1 MISRITR
8 FGRLRIGQSAGVNA
22 ARTGIAI
29 LATLLAGQARAQGS
43 ADARDER
50 RMDVGF
56 DVSGV
61 YDSDVLRGDVIR
73 NARPDSV
80 NDDFV
85 ISPRVSADIVAPIGR
100 QSAFL
105 NGQVGY
111 NFHQNNGFLD
121 RESINGEGGFR
132 LRAIKG
138 CVTTLTGRYTQQQSD
153 LFDIVDGLDPTN
165 VEKIGGVSAE
175 IGCQS
180 ATGLTPS
187 LSAGRTRAKN
197 SSIVRQVNEY
207 VNDNARAS
215 LGYSRPQLG
224 TVSVYVSAAKSR
236 FPTRRALLP
245 GFPADGANI
254 YSGGLGYERQI
265 GTRLTGRANIG
276 YTRVDPRIAG
286 TPDFK
291 GASWDVD
298 LTYDSR
304 NRFRGTLSF
313 ARSVEQSNLLGDTY
327 GINTS
332 LRVNGDYAFTDRF
345 RLTAGAAYVR
355 RKQQQSPLF
364 QLPNFN
370 SRDRTIS
377 VYSRLTAGN
386 VGPVGIAFDASR
398 EHRKSV
404 VPIFNYG
411 STRFGVTATF
421 RWGRGR

>member
-1 MISRITR
+1 MNSRITR
-8 FGRLRIGQSAGVNA
+8 SGRLRAGQSAGVNA

-29 LATLLAGQARAQGS
+29 LATFLAGQARAQGP

-50 RMDVGF
+50 QMDVGF

-61 YDSDVLRGDVIR
+61 YDSDALRGDTIR
-73 NARPDSV
+73 NVRPDAV
-80 NDDFV
+80 NGDFLL
-85 ISPRVSADIVAPIGR
+85 SPRVTADIVAPIGR

-111 NFHQNNGFLD
+111 VFHQNNRFLN
-121 RESINGEGGFR
+121 REAINGEGGVR
-132 LRAIKG
+132 VRAIKG
-138 CVTTLTGRYTQQQSD
+138 CVATLTGRYTQQQSN

-165 VEKIGGVSAE
+165 VEKIGGVSAD
-175 IGCQS
+175 IGCRS
-180 ATGLTPS
+180 ASGLAPS
-187 LSAGRTRAKN
+187 LSVGRTRAKN
-197 SSIVRQVNEY
+197 SSLVRQVNEY
-207 VNDNARAS
+207 VNDNAMAS

-236 FPTRRALLP
+236 YPLRRAFLP
-245 GFPADGANI
+245 GFPADGANV
-254 YSGGLGYERQI
+254 YSAGFGYERQI
-265 GTRLTGRANIG
+265 GTRLSGKVSLG
-276 YTRVDPRIAG
+276 YTRVDPRLAG

-304 NRFRGTLSF
+304 NRFRGSLSF

-332 LRVNGDYAFTDRF
+332 LRVNGDYAFSDRF

-386 VGPVGIAFDASR
+386 VGPVGIAFDVSH